1 MFNLTILVEN
11 SIFTD
16 FDQKISER
24 LYHLPETLKIM
35 FVKIEGE
42 KQVILNEF
50 KSYVEK
56 TFLNNKIQNVLIDI
70 P

>member
-1 MFNLTILVEN
+1 MLFIIRMKLDVKVLI
-11 SIFTD
+11 TD
-16 FDQKISER
+16 FDQRIAER

-56 TFLNNKIQNVLIDI
+56 NF
-70 P
+70 